1 MIWWAWVLLGLALL
15 ALEMATPG
23 GFYVL
28 FFGVS
33 ALLVGALTG
42 WQLIERPVVQWGL
55 FSVLSIASLALFR
68 RRLQAMFQVG
78 STREAIDNLRGEV
91 AVLSA
96 DLPPGAVGK
105 AELRGTVWTVRN
117 VDSRRLDAGARCRVE
132 RAEGL
137 TLLVR
142 GEAG

>member
-1 MIWWAWVLLGLALL
+1 MIWWAWMLLGLALL

-33 ALLVGALTG
+33 ALLVGGLAGLE
-42 WQLIERPVVQWGL
+42 IISRPVAQWAL
-55 FSVLSIASLALFR
+55 FSVLSIASLTLFR
-68 RRLQAMFQVG
+68 RRAQAMFQNE

-96 DLPPGAVGK
+96 DPLAMGMVRQPTSS
-105 AELRGTVWTVRN
+105 GTPT
-117 VDSRRLDAGARCRVE
+117 A
-132 RAEGL
+132 
-137 TLLVR
+137 T
-142 GEAG
+142 